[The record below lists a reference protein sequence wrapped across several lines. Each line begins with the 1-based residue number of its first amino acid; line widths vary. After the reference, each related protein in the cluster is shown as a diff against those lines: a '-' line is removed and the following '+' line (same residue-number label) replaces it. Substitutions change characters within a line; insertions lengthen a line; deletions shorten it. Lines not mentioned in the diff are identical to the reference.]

1 MKIMTILGTRPE
13 IIRLA
18 KIIKELDEHCNHIL
32 VHTGQNYDYNLN
44 RIFFKD
50 LGLRLPN
57 YNLKSKSQ
65 NIQDQIAKIISS
77 TGEVMDVENPDAVL
91 ILGDTNSGLSAIAA
105 KRKKIPI
112 FHIEAGD
119 RSYDNE
125 VPEELNRR
133 IIDHTSD
140 VNIAYSE
147 QSRRNLLREG
157 IHPKNIYVVGSPIIE
172 VYNDLGFKF
181 EKSKILNKLGLNTNQ
196 FFTASI
202 HREENVESV
211 DSLKKLVETFNA
223 IIKKYKIP
231 IVVSTHPRT
240 KTKLI
245 NSGLIKKSNQ
255 KIIWHKPFGLIDF
268 IKLQKES
275 KCVISDSGTIHE
287 DSAVLKFPAIA
298 IRKSTEKQE
307 SIEAGYCPITGLD
320 QDDVLRMLGIICKKP
335 INFNFSSPPEAYIQ
349 KEVSKKI
356 VRIILGMSKII
367 KKEVWGSNSMNLVG

>member
-172 VYNDLGFKF
+172 VYNDLGVKF

-211 DSLKKLVETFNA
+211 GSLKKLVETFNA
-223 IIKKYKIP
+223 IIKIYKIP

-245 NSGLIKKSNQ
+245 QSGLIKKSNQ
-255 KIIWHKPFGLIDF
+255 KIMWHKPFGLIDF

-367 KKEVWGSNSMNLVG
+367 KKEVWGANPMNLVG

>member
-77 TGEVMDVENPDAVL
+77 TGKVMDVENPDAVL

-181 EKSKILNKLGLNTNQ
+181 EK
-196 FFTASI
+196 
-202 HREENVESV
+202 V
-211 DSLKKLVETFNA
+211 
-223 IIKKYKIP
+223 
-231 IVVSTHPRT
+231 
-240 KTKLI
+240 
-245 NSGLIKKSNQ
+245 
-255 KIIWHKPFGLIDF
+255 
-268 IKLQKES
+268 
-275 KCVISDSGTIHE
+275 
-287 DSAVLKFPAIA
+287 KF
-298 IRKSTEKQE
+298 
-307 SIEAGYCPITGLD
+307 
-320 QDDVLRMLGIICKKP
+320 
-335 INFNFSSPPEAYIQ
+335 
-349 KEVSKKI
+349 
-356 VRIILGMSKII
+356 
-367 KKEVWGSNSMNLVG
+367 

>member
-1 MKIMTILGTRPE
+1 M
-13 IIRLA
+13 
-18 KIIKELDEHCNHIL
+18 
-32 VHTGQNYDYNLN
+32 
-44 RIFFKD
+44 
-50 LGLRLPN
+50 
-57 YNLKSKSQ
+57 
-65 NIQDQIAKIISS
+65 
-77 TGEVMDVENPDAVL
+77 
-91 ILGDTNSGLSAIAA
+91 
-105 KRKKIPI
+105 
-112 FHIEAGD
+112 
-119 RSYDNE
+119 
-125 VPEELNRR
+125 
-133 IIDHTSD
+133 
-140 VNIAYSE
+140 
-147 QSRRNLLREG
+147 
-157 IHPKNIYVVGSPIIE
+157 VGSPIIE

-367 KKEVWGSNSMNLVG
+367 KKEVWGANSMNLVG

>member
-18 KIIKELDEHCNHIL
+18 QIIKELDEHCNHIL

-211 DSLKKLVETFNA
+211 ESLKKLVETFNA

-367 KKEVWGSNSMNLVG
+367 KKEVWGANSTNLVG